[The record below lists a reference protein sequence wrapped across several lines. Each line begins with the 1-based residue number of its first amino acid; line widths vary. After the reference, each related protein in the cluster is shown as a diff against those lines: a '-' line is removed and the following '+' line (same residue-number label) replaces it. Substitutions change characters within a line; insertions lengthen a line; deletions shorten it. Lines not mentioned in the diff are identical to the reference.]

1 MIKTMEI
8 INNSGPAMVVWV
20 ILNRV
25 EMDNLGNNSNQDH
38 KLITGVFKLM
48 PHCRYPG

>member
-8 INNSGPAMVVWV
+8 INNPGPAIVVRV
-20 ILNRV
+20 RLNCV
-25 EMDNLGNNSNQDH
+25 EMDKLGNNSNWDH

-48 PHCRYPG
+48 PYCRYPG